1 MLERSSFVRGVCLAA
16 IVIAAAFAPACSE
29 RRDPIIVDE
38 GMLVLENQTSSEWRN
53 VRITVN
59 HHFRGGV
66 PVLAAGG
73 RMNAPLTQFETGFG
87 QRFDRWRMSVFK
99 VEVTATGAD
108 GKPVTLDWN
117 RP

>member
-1 MLERSSFVRGVCLAA
+1 MLRLAV
-16 IVIAAAFAPACSE
+16 IVAAAAVVLGCRE
-29 RRDPIIVDE
+29 RRDPIIVGE

-59 HHFRGGV
+59 NHFRGGA

-73 RMNAPLTQFETGFG
+73 RLTAPLTQFETGFG

-99 VEVTATGAD
+99 VEVTASGAD
-108 GKPVTLDWN
+108 GKPVTLHWGK
-117 RP
+117 P